1 MGAVPTF
8 VSPWHYDSHLDGPGI
23 HFDIAFIP
31 GVGVTHTLAA
41 VNPLVVTRDVGSPY
55 TRINIRHPNG
65 TEIVKQV
72 PVGVTVFPAV
82 ALTGF
87 TVVEDC
93 ANFTAS
99 P

>member
-1 MGAVPTF
+1 MGVPTF
-8 VSPWHYDSHLDGPGI
+8 VSPLRYDSSATGPGI
-23 HFDIAFIP
+23 HFTLAFTP
-31 GVGVTHTLAA
+31 GVGQVHTLAA
-41 VNPLVVTRDVGSPY
+41 VSPLSVTRDAGSPY
-55 TRINIRHPNG
+55 TRINIRHLDG

-72 PVGVTVFPAV
+72 PVGVTVFPVV